1 MTLEKNTKEHSTIEH
16 STIEREKTMASV
28 RYKNGSWYV
37 VYAWGNPVMCHNR
50 VTAAYLVEQANKV
63 LV

>member
-1 MTLEKNTKEHSTIEH
+1 
-16 STIEREKTMASV
+16 MASV

-37 VYAWGNPVMCHNR
+37 VYAWGNPVKCHNR

>member
-1 MTLEKNTKEHSTIEH
+1 MTIEHSTIEH

-50 VTAAYLVEQANKV
+50 ATAAYLAYHAVDKLINEV
-63 LV
+63 LQ